1 MEIRMNHL
9 PQKFILC
16 AAVIFLSSCK
26 DLGTSGIPLL
36 PPVVS
41 QVNPSPAAVGDTIRI
56 LGSNFGA
63 VQASSAV
70 LLANCSTAVVISWS
84 DTEIRVKLPNIA
96 ANIPVSV
103 NVGSRISN
111 SLTLAVNGFIPG
123 NVSYAADVRPIL
135 SFGCTLSGCHVGPNP
150 ISGFDQSTYQGL
162 RAGGVN
168 FGSAVVIAGDSTNS
182 EIIKAMRGTSSE
194 VSRMPLAGPWAT
206 SGVPDSLIRRTAR
219 WIQQG
224 AFYN

>member
-1 MEIRMNHL
+1 MNQL
-9 PQKFILC
+9 SQKITLFC
-16 AAVIFLSSCK
+16 AAAMLVSGCK
-26 DLGTSGIPLL
+26 DLGTSAVPVS

-63 VQASSAV
+63 VQASSTV
-70 LLANCSTAVVISWS
+70 MLANCSTAVVISWS
-84 DTEIRVKLPNIA
+84 DSELRVKLPNIA
-96 ANIPVSV
+96 ASIAVRV

-111 SLTLAVNGFIPG
+111 SLPLTVTGFVPG
-123 NVSYAADVRPIL
+123 NISYAADVRPIL
-135 SFGCTLSGCHVGPNP
+135 GFGCTLSGCHIGPSP

-168 FGSAVVIAGDSTNS
+168 FGSSVVVAGDSTSS
-182 EIIKAMRGTSSE
+182 EIIKAMRGTSSQ
-194 VSRMPLAGPWAT
+194 VARMPLGGPWVS
-206 SGVPDSLIRRTAR
+206 SGVPDSLIRRTAL

-224 AFYN
+224 ALYN

>member
-1 MEIRMNHL
+1 MEL
-9 PQKFILC
+9 SQKITLFC
-16 AAVIFLSSCK
+16 AAAMLVSGCK
-26 DLGTSGIPLL
+26 DLGTSGVPAL
-36 PPVVS
+36 PPIVS

-63 VQASSAV
+63 VQASSTV

-84 DTEIRVKLPNIA
+84 DSELRVKLPNIA
-96 ANIPVSV
+96 TNITVRV

-111 SLTLAVNGFIPG
+111 SVPLTVTGFVPG
-123 NVSYAADVRPIL
+123 NISYAADVRPIL
-135 SFGCTLSGCHVGPNP
+135 GFGCTLSGCHIGPSP

-168 FGSAVVIAGDSTNS
+168 FGSSVVVAGDSTSS
-182 EIIKAMRGTSSE
+182 EIIKAMRGTSSQ
-194 VSRMPLAGPWAT
+194 VARMPLGGPWVS
-206 SGVPDSLIRRTAR
+206 SGVPDSLIRRTAL

-224 AFYN
+224 ALYN